1 MELISLINN
10 QNLDGKVLNLIQ
22 SRQRRSYFVV
32 LKQSREE
39 YTQTLSVLDNQEVE
53 IHDTKFTHVPCNL
66 TFKPSVAPEYKY
78 HYNQGMRIS
87 QDACLFEMECK
98 IVHVNR
104 LPLTG
109 KTIFRIEAE
118 GKFKDIYWV
127 FCQMSKVIGRKLMF
141 TSNSDIYKRTVIPNN
156 LESDP
161 DCETTGE
168 PKLGFLSQEH
178 RPFNCRSTIT
188 SLENYETN
196 TETEKPNE
204 VKTMKTENIASLMIE
219 GLRTVSVEFAQGA
232 NRHPYTYKTLIE
244 DIEVDDVVVVYVSGV
259 PKCAHVIG
267 VDKTPKIDVDSNTN
281 YKWIVCK
288 VDETEY
294 EETKKREKE
303 FADHLLELQQKNVVQ
318 NATVMLAEKLGI
330 EKSDLDEAKKILQ
343 VTKNTNNE
351 SE

>member
-1 MELISLINN
+1 MNLICSIRGHNIGGIVN
-10 QNLDGKVLNLIQ
+10 CVIQ
-22 SRQRRSYFVV
+22 SRQRQSYFVV
-32 LKQSREE
+32 FDQDEDDYLRLQDILKGREE
-39 YTQTLSVLDNQEVE
+39 ELGGRTSNDQSVV
-53 IHDTKFTHVPCNL
+53 I
-66 TFKPSVAPEYKY
+66 FKPSKRPEYDFDY
-78 HYNQGMRIS
+78 SEGMTITKGL
-87 QDACLFEMECK
+87 AIFEMHCA
-98 IVHVNR
+98 ILSLTR
-104 LPLTG
+104 LRG
-109 KTIFRIEAE
+109 FDNKTVIRIQAE
-118 GKFKDIYWV
+118 GKFNDISWV
-127 FCQMSKVIGRKLMF
+127 FSQISETLSRKILY
-141 TSNSDIYKRTVIPNN
+141 TSNSNMYRTLIERHNLEKAGLFISPNN
-156 LESDP
+156 PKIEIPLET
-161 DCETTGE
+161 DCN
-168 PKLGFLSQEH
+168 SQ
-178 RPFNCRSTIT
+178 
-188 SLENYETN
+188 
-196 TETEKPNE
+196 TEKPNE

-219 GLRTVSVEFAQGA
+219 GLRTVSVEFAQGPT
-232 NRHPYTYKTLIE
+232 RRPYTYKTLIE

-351 SE
+351 SN